1 MSNMKFKLNRSG
13 VAQLMKSAEMQAVL
27 KEKASAIKNRCG
39 DGYEQDIFVGK
50 NRANAM
56 VSAESLKARKDN
68 SKNNTIL
75 KAVR

>member
-1 MSNMKFKLNRSG
+1 MSKMQFKLNSSG
-13 VAQLMKSAEMQAVL
+13 VSSLLKSAEMQSVL
-27 KEKASAIKNRCG
+27 EKRASAIKNRCG
-39 DGYEQDIFVGK
+39 EGYEQDIFVGK

>member
-1 MSNMKFKLNRSG
+1 MSKMKFKLNRSG

-56 VSAESLKARKDN
+56 VSAESFKARKDN